1 MYFFPWETDNQPL
14 NSWSP
19 MGTLFSDKPKWVNQ
33 LGITLQATAR
43 WKAFQH
49 HAADIFR
56 LFQCHTKVAKPQ
68 KRICTS
74 WEECKQYVHGV
85 KGVPWRRIWHGDH
98 RGRTAELKIVAPM
111 DASGC
116 VPQLCHPWRSRRD
129 AQLSKSC
136 GRYIICIHSLHLVT
150 RCSMMFLVANVG
162 WTYRGMVIAACPKSL
177 EISSE
182 YAWAY
187 MQINPC
193 TITHLYV

>member
-1 MYFFPWETDNQPL
+1 
-14 NSWSP
+14 

-49 HAADIFR
+49 HAADILR

-116 VPQLCHPWRSRRD
+116 VPQLCHP
-129 AQLSKSC
+129 
-136 GRYIICIHSLHLVT
+136 
-150 RCSMMFLVANVG
+150 
-162 WTYRGMVIAACPKSL
+162 
-177 EISSE
+177 
-182 YAWAY
+182 
-187 MQINPC
+187 
-193 TITHLYV
+193 